1 MLRHPN
7 KHIQASIEY
16 SVSRGSQVEKAAGH
30 AHIWGF
36 IVCPWASR
44 GGCRF
49 NIHSTP
55 RVPERHAR
63 KLRKYVDACPH
74 G

>member
-1 MLRHPN
+1 MARHPN
-7 KHIQASIEY
+7 KHIQAAIDYAESKGW
-16 SVSRGSQVEKAAGH
+16 RVEKAAGH
-30 AHIWGF
+30 AHIWGY
-36 IVCPWASR
+36 IVCPEAGR
-44 GGCRF
+44 EGCRY

-74 G
+74 S